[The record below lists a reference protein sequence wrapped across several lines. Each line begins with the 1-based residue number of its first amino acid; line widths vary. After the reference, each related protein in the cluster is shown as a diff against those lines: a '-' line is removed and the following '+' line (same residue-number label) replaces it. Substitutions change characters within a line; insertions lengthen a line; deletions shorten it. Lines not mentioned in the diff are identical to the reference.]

1 MKKIKKMGIGDGD
14 MQLIVRQE
22 YLDELIEL
30 YKTPDI
36 KVITGIR
43 RSGKSVLLQEFITCL
58 KALKEQINIVMI
70 NLQELECDH
79 LLEYHALHKYIL
91 EQYQEGMTNVL
102 LIDEV
107 QMCPRFELAINSI
120 YTKGIYDIY
129 ITGSNAFLLSS
140 DLATLFT
147 GRTIEIKVYPFSFKE
162 YLNYYGIMDGYD
174 DAFDQYV
181 RTGGMPGAYVY
192 KNEDR
197 QYDYIRDVYSTI
209 LIRDLVEKY
218 KIRNKSEFANISEF
232 MMDNIGNLLSSNS
245 ISNTLNN
252 NQSEI
257 TRKTVSKYIDYL
269 ENAFLFY
276 EAKRYDLKGKKYLN
290 NNSKYYICDVS
301 FRYAVNGTR
310 NMDFGRVYENIVY
323 IELLRR
329 GYEVYVGKLYK
340 KEVDFVAK
348 KRDEQI
354 YIQVS
359 DNISD
364 EKTFEREYSPLLAIR
379 DAYPKMIIARTHH
392 ENYDYQGV
400 QVVDICRWL
409 RAQ

>member
-1 MKKIKKMGIGDGD
+1 
-14 MQLIVRQE
+14 MQLITRQK

-30 YKTPDI
+30 YGTPDI

-43 RSGKSVLLQEFITCL
+43 RSGKSVLLQEFVKYL
-58 KALKEQINIVMI
+58 QSLNEDINIVMI
-70 NLQELECDH
+70 NLQELEFDH
-79 LLEYHALHKYIL
+79 LLEYHTLHQYIL
-91 EQYQEGMTNVL
+91 NQYRDGITNVL

-107 QMCPRFELAINSI
+107 QLCPRFELAINSI
-120 YTKGIYDIY
+120 YAKDKYDIY

-147 GRTIEIKVYPFSFKE
+147 GRTIEIQVYPFSFCE
-162 YLNYYGIMDGYD
+162 YLDYYGITEHFD
-174 DAFDQYV
+174 DAFDRYV
-181 RTGGMPGAYVY
+181 RNGGMPGSYVY
-192 KNEDR
+192 RNEDR
-197 QYDYIRDVYSTI
+197 QYEYIRDVYLTI

-218 KIRNKSEFANISEF
+218 KIRNKNEFTSISEF
-232 MMDNIGNLLSSNS
+232 MMDNIGNLLSPNNVSKA
-245 ISNTLNN
+245 LNN

-276 EAKRYDLKGKKYLN
+276 EVKRYDLKGKKYLA
-290 NNSKYYICDVS
+290 NNSKYYLCDTS

-310 NMDFGRVYENIVY
+310 NMDFGRVYENIIY
-323 IELLRR
+323 LELRRR

-348 KRDEQI
+348 KRDELI

-379 DAYPKMIIARTHH
+379 DAYSKIIIARTHH
-392 ENYDYQGV
+392 EEYQYQGIRI
-400 QVVDICRWL
+400 VDICSWL
-409 RAQ
+409 RNGD

>member
-1 MKKIKKMGIGDGD
+1 

-91 EQYQEGMTNVL
+91 EQYQEGMTNVS

-107 QMCPRFELAINSI
+107 QMCPRFGLAINSI